1 MYSIVNPL
9 RLKKLLQLDALLGGT
24 TAVAGLAFPSA
35 LAELLGLST
44 GFVVGVAGITLLYAA
59 VALGLAVQPVPNLRL
74 TRVLILANWGWTLIS
89 VGLLLMHFRGATAL
103 GVAFL
108 VLQVV
113 VVGGLAYLEGQQVQ
127 AQS

>member
-1 MYSIVNPL
+1 M
-9 RLKKLLQLDALLGGT
+9 LGGT

-44 GFVVGVAGITLLYAA
+44 GFVVGVAGITLLYAG
-59 VALGLAVQPVPNLRL
+59 VALWLAVQPVPNLRL

-89 VGLLLMHFRGATAL
+89 VGLLLMHFRAATAL